1 MTPSDPSVGGT
12 FYPETCH
19 RASLTRRQLLAGGT
33 ALLTASAIAS
43 AGARAGDDGTAV
55 IRRYA
60 SLPDDPWAVC
70 HGIRGMGRDFAMKS
84 GGRAVDWLLETQ
96 LAVLPANGSSALGFP
111 IQVEVHPN
119 MFLKTLLEAGV
130 PLDHGFTHQG
140 NRRTLRDVLEG
151 ARGLFRPSQVIGDAN
166 ALPWI
171 LIAFARTAPP
181 RRGRWTNTWGSPW
194 TSTPSWKARSGCT
207 SGHRSRC
214 CMRCARTGRR
224 RRR

>member
-1 MTPSDPSVGGT
+1 MRASDPSVAGA

-33 ALLTASAIAS
+33 ALLAASAIPS

-96 LAVLPANGSSALGFP
+96 LAVLPANGSGALGFP

-130 PLDHGFTHQG
+130 PLDHGFTHEG
-140 NRRTLRDVLEG
+140 NRLTLHDVLEG
-151 ARGLFRPSQVIGDAN
+151 ARGLFRPSQIMG
-166 ALPWI
+166 
-171 LIAFARTAPP
+171 
-181 RRGRWTNTWGSPW
+181 
-194 TSTPSWKARSGCT
+194 
-207 SGHRSRC
+207 
-214 CMRCARTGRR
+214 
-224 RRR
+224 